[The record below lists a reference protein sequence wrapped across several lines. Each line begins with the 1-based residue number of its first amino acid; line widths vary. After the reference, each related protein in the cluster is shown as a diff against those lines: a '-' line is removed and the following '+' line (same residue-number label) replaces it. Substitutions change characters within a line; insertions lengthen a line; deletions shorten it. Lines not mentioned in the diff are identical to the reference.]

1 MKCIN
6 PVLNSNRFFWP
17 LKVGS
22 NLKGTIDFIGDSANT
37 KEIYIYLVD
46 STSWKIFSEARCTG
60 VSYFPMQATIIIL
73 LSIENQVNWTLKSH
87 MSTCQSHSSL
97 THTSNPQNQKLTT
110 IIFFWNLIWFSDT
123 LLGHTKIYCMNISG
137 VYTQFSEFHSNA
149 VSQLIKSINFSL
161 TLTSTGWLQP
171 SKLTVFFHLPKWVK
185 NDPDPN

>member
-1 MKCIN
+1 M
-6 PVLNSNRFFWP
+6 
-17 LKVGS
+17 
-22 NLKGTIDFIGDSANT
+22 GTTRKRAPT
-37 KEIYIYLVD
+37 WAV
-46 STSWKIFSEARCTG
+46 TVKIPPRVRPGPQLWHLPALLTRCSG

-73 LSIENQVNWTLKSH
+73 LSIENQVNWILKSH

-97 THTSNPQNQKLTT
+97 THTSNPQNKKLMT

-137 VYTQFSEFHSNA
+137 VYTQFSAHHSNA

-185 NDPDPN
+185 SDPDPN